1 MKKPTPG
8 HYWRRRSTPT
18 AGLVAGQAI
27 RALLR
32 LRLGQPVALVLD
44 VDRDLG
50 QRLGVHAAV
59 VRAEQQFSAIG
70 EEHANIRLGAAAIAD
85 VQGRQRPCRGYSS
98 SQRRLLGLTRF

>member
-8 HYWRRRSTPT
+8 HYWRRRLPPT
-18 AGLVAGQAI
+18 ADNAVGQAI

-32 LRLGQPVALVLD
+32 FRLGQPVALVLD

-59 VRAEQQFSAIG
+59 VRAEQQFSAIN
-70 EEHANIRLGAAAIAD
+70 E
-85 VQGRQRPCRGYSS
+85 
-98 SQRRLLGLTRF
+98 